1 MKDGHATRALD
12 GVPRPEEGQRAAP
25 SKGQFPMTKLGTWL
39 IALRCAWVCVAAAVP
54 AAADDYDLVILGGRV
69 MDPES
74 GLDAVRNV
82 GVSGGKIAAIT
93 DEAIEGKETLDAKG
107 HVVAPGFIDG
117 HTHVVDT
124 PLGQKTMLRDGVT
137 TQLDLEVGAWPVDY
151 WYTRLGGKSQ
161 ANYGATVSAI
171 GARTKVLKPGYES
184 KTGNVLQDV
193 DQVGMVWSTEI
204 PSDDQIDEVLKRVEA
219 GLRQGALG
227 VGSPVGYMTVGDT
240 TREVIEEQRLAGK
253 YGRFTSIH
261 GRFSSQRTPTSGIL
275 GFQEVLSAAAV
286 YGGGV
291 LLCHFHAQSIGETDY
306 AMEFVADARKKGIKV
321 QLEVYPYN
329 FGATIV
335 GADYLHPDNY
345 QKNMGRTYKDLILT
359 QTGKPFTKDQYDEL
373 VKTAPSTGIMFYHIK
388 EEGMLE
394 ALAHPG
400 VIVGSDAFPFVDP
413 KTGKNVTEWDRP
425 WGSWSAHPRAA
436 GSHSRV
442 LRLVREKKLKITLMQ
457 AISKMSLEYAQFL
470 EANGVPQMADKGRVK
485 VGADADLTVFDPDKV
500 TDNATIPKGS
510 LPATRIPFV
519 VVNGTVVVKDS
530 KVLKDVY
537 PGQPIRLPVQ
547 R

>member
-1 MKDGHATRALD
+1 MS
-12 GVPRPEEGQRAAP
+12 PRSR
-25 SKGQFPMTKLGTWL
+25 TVLL
-39 IALRCAWVCVAAAVP
+39 LLVAWVGALP
-54 AAADDYDLVILGGRV
+54 AAAQDYDLVILGGRV
-69 MDPES
+69 LDPES

-82 GVSGGKIAAIT
+82 GVADGKIAAVT
-93 DEAIEGKETLDAKG
+93 EKAIKGKETINAKG

-117 HTHVVDT
+117 HTHVVDI

-151 WYTRLGGKSQ
+151 WYGRLDGKSQ

-171 GARTKVLKPGYES
+171 GARSKLLKPGYKS

-193 DQVGMVWSTEI
+193 DQVGMVWSTDI
-204 PSDDQIDEVLKRVEA
+204 PSDKQVDEILKLVEE
-219 GLRQGALG
+219 GLQQGALG

-261 GRFSSQRTPTSGIL
+261 GRFSSQRTPTTGIL

-291 LLCHFHAQSIGETDY
+291 LLCHFHAQSIGESGY
-306 AMEFVADARKKGIKV
+306 AMEFIEAARKKGIKAR
-321 QLEVYPYN
+321 LEVYPYN

-359 QTGKPFTKDQYDEL
+359 QTGKPFTKEQYDEL
-373 VKTAPSTGIMFYHIK
+373 VKTAPSTGIMFYHITEK
-388 EEGMLE
+388 GMLE

-413 KTGKNVTEWDRP
+413 KTGMNVTEWGRP

-436 GSHSRV
+436 GTHSRV
-442 LRLVREKKLKITLMQ
+442 LRLVREGKAKMTLMQ
-457 AISKMSLEYAQFL
+457 AVSKMSLEYAQFL
-470 EANGVPQMADKGRVK
+470 EGNGVPQMADKGRVK
-485 VGADADLTVFDPDKV
+485 VGADADLTVFDPATV

-510 LPATRIPFV
+510 LPATGIPYV

-530 KVLKDVY
+530 KVLKGVY
-537 PGQPIRLPVQ
+537 PGRPVRLPIHP
-547 R
+547 

>member
-1 MKDGHATRALD
+1 MTANHEITKKENDRRNKMK
-12 GVPRPEEGQRAAP
+12 
-25 SKGQFPMTKLGTWL
+25 KLNITL
-39 IALRCAWVCVAAAVP
+39 IGLLSIGLMVITASFLYAQ
-54 AAADDYDLVILGGRV
+54 DYDLVILNGRV

-74 GLDAVRNV
+74 GMDAVRNV
-82 GVSGGKIAAIT
+82 GVKDGKIAIVT
-93 DEAIEGKETLDAKG
+93 KKSIKGKDTINAKG
-107 HVVAPGFIDG
+107 HVVSPGFIDG
-117 HTHVVDT
+117 HSHVVDI
-124 PLGQKTMLRDGVT
+124 PLGQKTLLRDGVT
-137 TQLDLEVGAWPVDY
+137 TQLDLEVGAWPVDF
-151 WYTRLGGKSQ
+151 WYDRLKGKSQ

-171 GARTKVLKPGYES
+171 GARSKLLKPAYKS
-184 KTGNVLQDV
+184 KTGNVLQDI
-193 DQVGMVWSTEI
+193 DQVGMHWSTDI
-204 PSDDQIDEVLKRVEA
+204 PSDKQVDGILKLVDEGLK
-219 GLRQGALG
+219 QGALG
-227 VGSPVGYMTVGDT
+227 VGSPVGYMTIGDT
-240 TREVIEEQRLAGK
+240 AREVIEEQRLAAK

-261 GRFSSQRTPTSGIL
+261 GRFSSQRTPTTGIL

-306 AMEFVADARKKGIKV
+306 AMDFVDDARKKGIKV

-359 QTGKPFTKDQYDEL
+359 QTGKPLNKEQYDKL

-388 EEGMLE
+388 EEGMLN

-413 KTGKNVTEWDRP
+413 QTGKNVTKWDRP

-436 GSHSRV
+436 GSHSRI
-442 LRLVREKKLKITLMQ
+442 LRMVREGKVKMTLME

-470 EANGVPQMADKGRVK
+470 QDNGVPQMVNKGRIK
-485 VGADADLTVFDPDKV
+485 VGADADLVVFDPAAV
-500 TDNATIPKGS
+500 TDNSTILKGS
-510 LPATRIPFV
+510 LPATGIPYV
-519 VVNGTVVVKDS
+519 VVNGTVIVKDS
-530 KVLKDVY
+530 KVLKGVY
-537 PGQPIRLPVQ
+537 PGRPV
-547 R
+547 RNAMLD

>member
-1 MKDGHATRALD
+1 MIVLAFGRLATPIGAVNNQGGGRMGESAGYFWRALLC
-12 GVPRPEEGQRAAP
+12 AA
-25 SKGQFPMTKLGTWL
+25 L
-39 IALRCAWVCVAAAVP
+39 IAWAPGVGEARDL
-54 AAADDYDLVILGGRV
+54 DLVILNGRV

-82 GVSGGKIAAIT
+82 GVEDGKIVSITIDAIT
-93 DEAIEGKETLDAKG
+93 GKETIDASG

-124 PLGQKTMLRDGVT
+124 PLGQKTLLRDGVT

-151 WYTRLGGKSQ
+151 WYGRLEGRSQ

-171 GARTKVLKPGYES
+171 GARSKVLKPGYKS
-184 KTGNVLQDV
+184 RTGNVLQDI
-193 DQVGMVWSTEI
+193 DQVGMLWSTDI
-204 PSDDQIDEVLKRVEA
+204 PSEHQVGEVLRLVED

-240 TREVIEEQRLAGK
+240 TREVIEEQRLAAK

-291 LLCHFHAQSIGETDY
+291 LLCHFHAQSIGESDY
-306 AMEFVADARKKGIKV
+306 AMEFVADAKKKGIKA

-335 GADYLHPDNY
+335 AADYLHPDNY

-359 QTGKPFTKDQYDEL
+359 QTGKPFSKDQYDDL

-388 EEGMLE
+388 EKGMLD

-413 KTGKNVTEWDRP
+413 ETGKNVTEWDRP

-442 LRLVREKKLKITLMQ
+442 LRLVRDGKLKIPLMQ
-457 AISKMSLEYAQFL
+457 AISKMSFEYARFL
-470 EANGVPQMADKGRVK
+470 EDNGVPQMANKGRVK
-485 VGADADLTVFDPDKV
+485 VGADADLTVFDPATV

-510 LPATRIPFV
+510 LPATGIPFV
-519 VVNGTVVVKDS
+519 VVNGTIIVKDS

-537 PGQPIRLPVQ
+537 PGQPVRLAST

>member
-1 MKDGHATRALD
+1 
-12 GVPRPEEGQRAAP
+12 
-25 SKGQFPMTKLGTWL
+25 MTSLAGAL
-39 IALRCAWVCVAAAVP
+39 IALGCAFAVASAPSP
-54 AAADDYDLVILGGRV
+54 AAAKDFDLVILGGRV
-69 MDPES
+69 IDPES

-82 GVSGGKIAAIT
+82 GVRDGKIAAIT
-93 DEAIEGKETLDAKG
+93 RDAITGKERIDAKG
-107 HVVAPGFIDG
+107 HVVSPGFIDG
-117 HTHVVDT
+117 HTHVVDI

-151 WYTRLGGKSQ
+151 WYARLDRKSQ
-161 ANYGATVSAI
+161 ANFGATVSAI
-171 GARTKVLKPGYES
+171 GARSKVLKPGYKS
-184 KTGNVLQDV
+184 KTGNVLQDI
-193 DQVGMVWSTEI
+193 DQVGMVWSTDI
-204 PSDDQIDEVLKRVEA
+204 PNDDQIDQVLKLVEE

-291 LLCHFHAQSIGETDY
+291 LLCHFHAQAIGESDY
-306 AMEFVADARKKGIKV
+306 AMDLFADAKRKGIKA

-359 QTGKPFTKDQYDEL
+359 QTGKPFTKEQYDEL

-413 KTGKNVTEWDRP
+413 QTGKNVTEWDRP

-436 GSHSRV
+436 GSHSRI
-442 LRLVREKKLKITLMQ
+442 LRLVREGKLKLTLMQ
-457 AISKMSLEYAQFL
+457 AISKMSLEYARFL
-470 EANGVPQMADKGRVK
+470 EDNGVPQMANKGRIK
-485 VGADADLTVFDPDKV
+485 VGADADLTVFDPATV

-510 LPATRIPFV
+510 LPATGIPFV

>member
-1 MKDGHATRALD
+1 
-12 GVPRPEEGQRAAP
+12 
-25 SKGQFPMTKLGTWL
+25 
-39 IALRCAWVCVAAAVP
+39 
-54 AAADDYDLVILGGRV
+54 

-74 GLDAVRNV
+74 SLDAVRNV
-82 GVSGGKIAAIT
+82 GVADEKIAAVT
-93 DEAIEGKETLDAKG
+93 EKAIKGKGTINAKG

-117 HTHVVDT
+117 HTHVVDI

-137 TQLDLEVGAWPVDY
+137 TQLDLEVVAWPVDY
-151 WYTRLGGKSQ
+151 WYGRLDGKSQ

-171 GARTKVLKPGYES
+171 GARSKLLKPGYKS

-193 DQVGMVWSTEI
+193 DQVGMVWSTDI
-204 PSDDQIDEVLKRVEA
+204 PSDKQIDEILKLVEE
-219 GLRQGALG
+219 GLQQGALG

-261 GRFSSQRTPTSGIL
+261 GRFSSQRTPTTGIL

-291 LLCHFHAQSIGETDY
+291 LLCHFHAQSIGESGY
-306 AMEFVADARKKGIKV
+306 AMEFIEAARKKGIKAR
-321 QLEVYPYN
+321 LEVYPYN

-345 QKNMGRTYKDLILT
+345 QKNMGRTYRDLILT
-359 QTGKPFTKDQYDEL
+359 QTGKPFTKEQYDEL
-373 VKTAPSTGIMFYHIK
+373 VKTAPSTGIMFYHIT

-394 ALAHPG
+394 ALVHPG
-400 VIVGSDAFPFVDP
+400 VIVGSDAFPLVDP
-413 KTGKNVTEWDRP
+413 KTGMNVTEWDRP

-436 GSHSRV
+436 GTHSRV
-442 LRLVREKKLKITLMQ
+442 LRLVREGKAKMTIMQ

-470 EANGVPQMADKGRVK
+470 EGNGVPQMADKGRVK
-485 VGADADLTVFDPDKV
+485 VGADADLTVFDPATV

-510 LPATRIPFV
+510 LPATGIPYV

-530 KVLKDVY
+530 KVLKGVY
-537 PGQPIRLPVQ
+537 PGKPVRLPVHP
-547 R
+547 